1 MLHTGTSCT
10 SLSFGRKECQ
20 SASPKLSS
28 LSKLIDSSKSASSS
42 GQSSPVSRTTSCEY
56 SSDSSMRTIDSHQ
69 SLISVTSA
77 EILLSSTTLQ
87 KQCTSE
93 SSCITVGDHQAS
105 AAMSTGKLVT
115 CCSLAHKIRSK
126 VKFVYCPK
134 PERPS
139 SDKPKDGTCRPT
151 ARSPFVDTFPKN
163 IVPLEDEEEDEDD
176 LDFDDEDDH
185 YDDDCD
191 SDEEELQLN
200 ELAL

>member
-1 MLHTGTSCT
+1 MLQTGSSCT

-28 LSKLIDSSKSASSS
+28 LSKLIYSSKSASSS

-56 SSDSSMRTIDSHQ
+56 FSDSSMRTIDSHQ

-77 EILLSSTTLQ
+77 EILLSSTALQ

-93 SSCITVGDHQAS
+93 SSCITVSDQQTS
-105 AAMSTGKLVT
+105 AMSTGKLVT
-115 CCSLAHKIRSK
+115 CCSLAHKIGSK

-139 SDKPKDGTCRPT
+139 DKLKNGATRPT

-163 IVPLEDEEEDEDD
+163 IPLDDEDEEEDD

-185 YDDDCD
+185 YDEDCD
-191 SDEEELQLN
+191 SDDEDLQLN